1 MTKLSYFV
9 IKFKNK
15 FVLRF
20 GKKDLRKVAKWWK
33 KEFLLLE
40 KTNAYN

>member
-1 MTKLSYFV
+1 MNKLSYFV

-15 FVLRF
+15 CVLGF
-20 GKKDLRKVAKWWK
+20 GKKDLRMVARWWK

-40 KTNAYN
+40 KTNTYN